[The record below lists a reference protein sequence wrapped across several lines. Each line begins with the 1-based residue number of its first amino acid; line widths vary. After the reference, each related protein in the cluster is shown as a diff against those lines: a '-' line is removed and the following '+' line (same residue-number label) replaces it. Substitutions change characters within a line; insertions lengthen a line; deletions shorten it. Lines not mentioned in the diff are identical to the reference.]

1 MRRREFVG
9 LVGTRAVARRLA
21 VRAQHRPIP
30 VIGFLDSTSL
40 VALTD
45 RRRAFRFGP
54 KEAGFVEAGELI
66 E

>member
-9 LVGTRAVARRLA
+9 LVGTPAVARRLA
-21 VRAQHRPIP
+21 VRAQHRPRP
-30 VIGFLDSTSL
+30 VTGFPGSRSP

-45 RRRAFRFGP
+45 RLPAFRFDP
-54 KEAGFVEAGELI
+54 KEAGFVEAGEVI